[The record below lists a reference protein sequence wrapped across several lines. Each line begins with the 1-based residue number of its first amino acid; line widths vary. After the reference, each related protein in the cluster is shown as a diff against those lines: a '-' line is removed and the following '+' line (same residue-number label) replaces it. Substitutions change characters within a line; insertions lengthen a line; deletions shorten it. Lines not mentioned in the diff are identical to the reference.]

1 MLSKIARS
9 PDGPFAVLD
18 DPPGM
23 MESVAVPISTS
34 VMLIEPRA
42 LIETLE

>member
-1 MLSKIARS
+1 MLSKIAKS

-23 MESVAVPISTS
+23 MESVAVPRSTS